1 MDSTNMIYP
10 DELSKVEA
18 QKLEE
23 RASRNSMEITDQI
36 RSKNSLY
43 KV

>member
-1 MDSTNMIYP
+1 MDSTDIIYP

-18 QKLEE
+18 QKLKE
-23 RASRNSMEITDQI
+23 RASRHSMEITDRI

-43 KV
+43 